1 MADTSTP
8 GHAPPHSGWTD
19 LGARARA
26 ELTQNIL
33 PFWSTVAVDEV
44 RGGIHGRVSNDLQVD
59 DSGERTAVLCA
70 RVLWAF
76 SASARVL
83 GDPGYLRFAD
93 DAHAYLMAHFVDPV
107 HGGVFWSVDADGA
120 VVDDRKQVYAQA
132 FAVYA
137 LAEYARAGGGHAPL
151 MAAEGLVGLVERHGA
166 DAEHG
171 GYIEARAR
179 DWGPIED
186 MRLSARDL
194 NAPKSMN
201 TLLHVMEAYTTLLAV
216 TDDDGVRSRLA
227 DLVATI
233 LDDVADLRI
242 GTFRMFFDEEWR
254 PLSDTVSFGHDIEG
268 AWLLAAAARAVGDPS
283 LIGRAE
289 RAAAVIADAVLRNG
303 RDERGAVHYEYRPA
317 SGDVP
322 SLLDRDSH
330 WWTQAEGVVG
340 FLDAYRI
347 TGEQRFLDAAGAGWE
362 FISEFHVDRVD
373 GDWFKVLDVARRPRS
388 TTPKVGPWECPYHH
402 VRACLEIITRCP
414 VTPAS
419 KEGLAS

>member
-1 MADTSTP
+1 VAE
-8 GHAPPHSGWTD
+8 
-19 LGARARA
+19 LGDRARA

-44 RGGIHGRVSNDLQVD
+44 RGGIHGRVGNDLQVD
-59 DSGERTAVLCA
+59 DSVERTAVICA

-76 SASARVL
+76 SAAAHVL
-83 GDPGYLRFAD
+83 DDPSYLRFAD
-93 DAHAYLMAHFVDPV
+93 DAADYLMAHFVDPV
-107 HGGVFWSVDADGA
+107 HGGVFWSVDADGG
-120 VVDDRKQVYAQA
+120 VVDDRKQIYAQA

-137 LAEYARAGGGHAPL
+137 LAEYARASGRRAPL
-151 MAAEGLVGLVERHGA
+151 LVAEELVGLIEGYGA

-179 DWGPIED
+179 DWGTIGD
-186 MRLSARDL
+186 MRLSSRDL

-216 TDDDGVRSRLA
+216 TDDDGARARLA
-227 DLVATI
+227 ALVTTI
-233 LDDVADLRI
+233 LDKVADLGA

-268 AWLLAAAARAVGDPS
+268 AWLVVAAARAVGDPS

-289 RAAAVIADAVLRNG
+289 HAAAVIADAVLRNG
-303 RDERGAVHYEYRPA
+303 RDESGALLYEYRPA
-317 SGDVP
+317 SCDAP
-322 SLLDRDSH
+322 SSFDRDSH
-330 WWTQAEGVVG
+330 WWTQAEGIVG

-347 TGEQRFLDAAGAGWE
+347 TGEQKFLDAAGACWD
-362 FISEFHVDRVD
+362 FAAEFHVDRVH
-373 GDWFKVLDVARRPRS
+373 GDWFKVLDADRRPRS
-388 TTPKVGPWECPYHH
+388 TIPKVGPWECPYHH

-419 KEGLAS
+419 EEAPSS